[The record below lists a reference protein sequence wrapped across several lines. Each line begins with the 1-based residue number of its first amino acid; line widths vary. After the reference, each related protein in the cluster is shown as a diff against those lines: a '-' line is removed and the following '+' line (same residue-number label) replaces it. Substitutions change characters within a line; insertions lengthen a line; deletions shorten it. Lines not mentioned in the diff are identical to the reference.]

1 MATLKELVY
10 PFMLFF
16 PFNSTLRYSWYMT
29 RIKTGTTF
37 VTQAASLMER
47 DSIQRTQLGNYY
59 NNVPSRG
66 LFP

>member
-1 MATLKELVY
+1 
-10 PFMLFF
+10 
-16 PFNSTLRYSWYMT
+16 MT